1 MHKDKTTGRA
11 SKALALSIA
20 SAIISLATVSAYA
33 SDRSMRCGTHLIHA
47 GGGPDSANMYEVLKK
62 CGEPEE
68 KQGSTWVYKQGS
80 MRRMLTFRGDGKLQ
94 RIESKRF

>member
-1 MHKDKTTGRA
+1 MWR
-11 SKALALSIA
+11 
-20 SAIISLATVSAYA
+20 
-33 SDRSMRCGTHLIHA
+33 A
-47 GGGPDSANMYEVLKK
+47 GGEAGK
-62 CGEPEE
+62 PEE